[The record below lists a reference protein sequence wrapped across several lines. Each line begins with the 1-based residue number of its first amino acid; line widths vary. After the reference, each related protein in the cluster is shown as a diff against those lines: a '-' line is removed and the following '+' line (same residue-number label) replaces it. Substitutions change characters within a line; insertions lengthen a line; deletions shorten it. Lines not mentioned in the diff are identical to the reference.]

1 MKFSSYEHLLFYNRL
16 AGGTGMPDDPNHQA
30 LVYLLGV
37 LPDTR
42 RRFRESFNAE
52 KDLIIPSVL
61 NKPWQTG
68 GTQRVTRLAFNLF
81 NGFSG
86 YAGKRKKEQECMYTP
101 DQIMEPSL
109 LEYYLDACRLR
120 YEFRNP
126 NACNRQ

>member
-1 MKFSSYEHLLFYNRL
+1 MKFSSYDHLSFYNCMVNRL
-16 AGGTGMPDDPNHQA
+16 PDDPNHQA

-37 LPDTR
+37 LQDTR
-42 RRFRESFNAE
+42 MRFRELYNTE
-52 KDLIIPSVL
+52 KGRIIPNAL

-81 NGFSG
+81 DGFAG
-86 YAGKRKKEQECMYTP
+86 YSGKRKLEPEFLYTP

-109 LEYYLDACRLR
+109 LDYYLDACRLR

-126 NACNRQ
+126 NVRNQQ

>member
-1 MKFSSYEHLLFYNRL
+1 MKFSCYDHLSFYNYMT
-16 AGGTGMPDDPNHQA
+16 AFMPDDPNHQA
-30 LVYLLGV
+30 LIYLLGV

-42 RRFRESFNAE
+42 TRFRELFNAE
-52 KDLIIPSVL
+52 KDVIIPRGL
-61 NKPWQTG
+61 YKPWQTG

-81 NGFSG
+81 NGFAGSI
-86 YAGKRKKEQECMYTP
+86 GKRKYEPDCMYTT

-126 NACNRQ
+126 DTFTQNK